1 MHHNLKTIGGFDMND
16 LRKALQENKEEAINK
31 LKNIGCSS
39 IFNSNGDEAE
49 SYPNGE
55 EPYILIDEG
64 DGEIADLM
72 VSKVRLSE
80 KYGIEV
86 YIPRHKEWCPI
97 SWALGY
103 TENNVYECIMA
114 VTKQ

>member
-1 MHHNLKTIGGFDMND
+1 MND
-16 LRKALQENKEEAINK
+16 LRKVLQENKEEAINE
-31 LKNIGCSS
+31 LKKSGCSV
-39 IFNSNGDEAE
+39 IFNSNGDDAE
-49 SYPNGE
+49 LYPTGE

-86 YIPRHKEWCPI
+86 YIPRHKEWHPVC
-97 SWALGY
+97 WALGY
-103 TENNVYECIMA
+103 TENNVYECIKA
-114 VTKQ
+114 ITKQ